1 MQLGNICP
9 SFSEHKNKVPEV
21 RGCFKTCS
29 DAQNNKYLPHV
40 LI

>member
-1 MQLGNICP
+1 MRILSNTH
-9 SFSEHKNKVPEV
+9 SEHKNKVPEV

-29 DAQNNKYLPHV
+29 DAQNSKYLPHV